1 MSRITIIQIWP
12 NIIKNNN
19 SKVTAFEIIVEK
31 TIRLICVKLIGKEIE
46 NSRFYQYKDL
56 KKKFWYQKLWQEF
69 TWNIRVRFFKMQ
81 IRRYYSSLYRH
92 CTFNDA
98 A

>member
-31 TIRLICVKLIGKEIE
+31 TIRLFCVKLIGKEIE

-81 IRRYYSSLYRH
+81 IRRYYSSLHRH